1 MAQGK
6 VSVRNLNLGQG
17 PVTEIERYFLFIG
30 LAASN
35 VGELIPLN
43 TQSDLD
49 TELGS
54 AASDLKTQVT
64 AARLNGGDRWAALA
78 LPIAAAADWE
88 EALDAAMQHG
98 VSVEA
103 VVICSPVLTGAELS
117 TRHAKAEA
125 INNQYGRRLFVMS
138 ATKGIDAA
146 SQDWNAYLAEQQTI
160 TQNILAPRVL
170 VVPQLH
176 GNDLGVLAGRLAID
190 AVSVAD
196 SPMRVATGALLGL
209 GETPVDSAG
218 VPLPS
223 AILSELDKARF
234 SVPQTYPDYPGVY
247 WGDANMLDAPGSDF
261 QVVEYLRVADKAA
274 RRVRI
279 LLIQRVGDRRLNNT
293 PNSMA
298 ANKSALMRPLR
309 QMAKSVQFAGQQFPG
324 DIEPPKDDDIVLVWM
339 SKTRVEAY
347 LKLRPYNCPKDLT
360 ANIALDLSNGDEE

>member
-1 MAQGK
+1 MAQGI

-30 LAASN
+30 VAAAN

-43 TQSDLD
+43 TQSNLD
-49 TELGS
+49 TELGA
-54 AASDLKTQVT
+54 AASDLKTQVK
-64 AARLNGGDRWAALA
+64 AARANGGDRWAAVA
-78 LPIAAAADWE
+78 LPIAQAADWE

-98 VSVEA
+98 ISVEA
-103 VVICSPVLTGAELS
+103 VVICAPVAAGPALAALHT
-117 TRHAKAEA
+117 KAEA
-125 INNQYGRRLFVMS
+125 INNTYGRRVFVMAAS
-138 ATKGIDAA
+138 KGIDPLL
-146 SQDWNAYLAEQQTI
+146 DWNAYLAEQRAI
-160 TQNILAPRVL
+160 TLNILAPRVL

-176 GNDLGVLAGRLAID
+176 GNDLGVLAGRLANA

-196 SPMRVATGALLGL
+196 SPMRVATGALQGL
-209 GETPVDSAG
+209 GETPVDKDG

-223 AILSELDKARF
+223 AILAELDKARF

-247 WGDANMLDAPGSDF
+247 WGNANMLDAPGSDF
-261 QVVEYLRVADKAA
+261 QVVEYLRIADKAA

-279 LLIQRVGDRRLNNT
+279 LLIQRVADRRLNNT

-309 QMAKSVQFAGQQFPG
+309 QMAKAVQFAGQQFPG
-324 DIEPPKDDDIVLVWM
+324 DIEPPQDDDIVLVWM
-339 SKTRVEAY
+339 SKTKVEAY

>member
-49 TELGS
+49 NELGA

-98 VSVEA
+98 ISVEA
-103 VVICSPVLTGAELS
+103 VVICSPVATGPALTAL
-117 TRHAKAEA
+117 HAKAES
-125 INNQYGRRLFVMS
+125 INNQYGRRLFVMAS
-138 ATKGIDAA
+138 TKGIEPLL
-146 SQDWNAYLAEQQTI
+146 DWNAYLAEQRAI
-160 TQNILAPRVL
+160 TQDILAPRVL

-176 GNDLGVLAGRLAID
+176 GNDLGVLAGRLANA

-209 GETPVDSAG
+209 GATPVDKDG

-223 AILSELDKARF
+223 AILAELDKARF
-234 SVPQTYPDYPGVY
+234 SAPQTYPDYPGVY

-279 LLIQRVGDRRLNNT
+279 LLIQRVGDRRLNST

-309 QMAKSVQFAGQQFPG
+309 EMAKAVQFAGQQFPG
-324 DIEPPKDDDIVLVWM
+324 DIEPPKDEDIVLVWM
-339 SKTRVEAY
+339 TKTKVEAY